1 MPDLISNEI
10 FRNRSGLRRTDDST
24 RRMTLSEKESESVN
38 PNLRVAVAAA
48 AAVATKPRETMVG
61 ITAAEAVNE
70 IKI

>member
-10 FRNRSGLRRTDDST
+10 FRNRSGLRRRRRLDSLNDS
-24 RRMTLSEKESESVN
+24 LSEKESESVN
-38 PNLRVAVAAA
+38 PNLRVAAAA
-48 AAVATKPRETMVG
+48 ATKPRETMVG

>member
-10 FRNRSGLRRTDDST
+10 FRNRSGLRRRRRRLDSLNDS
-24 RRMTLSEKESESVN
+24 LSEKESESVN
-38 PNLRVAVAAA
+38 PNLRVAAA
-48 AAVATKPRETMVG
+48 ATKPRETMVG

>member
-1 MPDLISNEI
+1 
-10 FRNRSGLRRTDDST
+10 
-24 RRMTLSEKESESVN
+24 MTLSEKESESVN
-38 PNLRVAVAAA
+38 PNLRVAVAAAA

>member
-10 FRNRSGLRRTDDST
+10 FRNRSGLRRRRRLDSLNDS
-24 RRMTLSEKESESVN
+24 LSEKESESVN
-38 PNLRVAVAAA
+38 PNLRVAAA
-48 AAVATKPRETMVG
+48 ATKPRETMVG